1 MGWGGGEREEEGE
14 EGEDVWVGRG
24 EGNGWEG
31 AARCEGGVGTHRARY
46 RRSQL
51 EVRVGAGVACG
62 EVAGGNARG
71 RWRHVLMPNDQMS
84 AMAASYPLDASLTST
99 SGAAYMS
106 EPHLV

>member
-1 MGWGGGEREEEGE
+1 MGWGGGEREEGAE
-14 EGEDVWVGRG
+14 EDGDVWVGRG
-24 EGNGWEG
+24 EGNGW
-31 AARCEGGVGTHRARY
+31 GGGSVMRRWDRTRRASC

-62 EVAGGNARG
+62 EVSGGNERG
-71 RWRHVLMPNDQMS
+71 RGRRALMPSDQMS